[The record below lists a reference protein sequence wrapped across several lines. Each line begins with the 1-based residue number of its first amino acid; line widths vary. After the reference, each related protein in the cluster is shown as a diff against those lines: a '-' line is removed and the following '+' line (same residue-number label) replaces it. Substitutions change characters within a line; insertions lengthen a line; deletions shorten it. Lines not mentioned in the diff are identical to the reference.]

1 MSVPQRCTCGA
12 VLPADALFCH
22 KCGKPQRED
31 LIPVE
36 TPAPSPVAPPPPLPI
51 AVGPPPISFHNGPAV
66 RIALLA
72 EMVTIFVSVIAVQ
85 LPLPRAIALVLLVLT
100 GVLAVFLYRRRTGQR
115 LSILNGAHLGWIC
128 GIFGFIIV
136 TLMLTMFAV
145 ALSEPSAV
153 ATIREQLKTVGK
165 SDADL
170 DQMIRI
176 FHDPA
181 NITGA
186 VLETFLLFTILPAF
200 GGAIGAKLLDR
211 Q

>member
-12 VLPADALFCH
+12 ILPEEALFCH

-31 LIPVE
+31 LLLVEAPIPLPE
-36 TPAPSPVAPPPPLPI
+36 TPPPLRAP
-51 AVGPPPISFHNGPAV
+51 AGPPPIGFHNGPAV
-66 RIALLA
+66 RIALFA
-72 EMVTIFVSVIAVQ
+72 EVVTIFLSVVAVQ
-85 LPLPRAIALVLLVLT
+85 LPLPRALALVLLILA
-100 GVLAVFLYRRRTGQR
+100 GVVAVFLYRRRTGQK
-115 LSILNGAHLGWIC
+115 LSILSGAHLGWIC

-186 VLETFLLFTILPAF
+186 VLESFLLFTILPAF
-200 GGAIGAKLLDR
+200 GGAIGAKFLDR
-211 Q
+211 H